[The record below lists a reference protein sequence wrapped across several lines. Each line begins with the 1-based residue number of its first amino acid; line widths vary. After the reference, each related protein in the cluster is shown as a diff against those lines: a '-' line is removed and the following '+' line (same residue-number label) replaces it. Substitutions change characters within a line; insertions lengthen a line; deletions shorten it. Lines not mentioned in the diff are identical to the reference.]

1 MPMNNVSFDQIFA
14 ERATPKIKSKVD
26 TEAVQNEASN
36 TFEKMFTSVRGAM
49 ENADKASVQALVGQ
63 KAPHDA
69 MLAMTKAD
77 IAFRFMAQTRNKAFE
92 AYQQIMNMQ
101 M

>member
-1 MPMNNVSFDQIFA
+1 MPMNNISFDQIFS
-14 ERATPKIKSKVD
+14 ERATPKIKPEK
-26 TEAVQNEASN
+26 TNEAAQKEASN
-36 TFEKMFTSVRGAM
+36 TFEKMLTSVRGAM

-77 IAFRFMAQTRNKAFE
+77 IAFRFMAQTRNKAVE